1 MKKIIFKNREEF
13 KWNGRTYDFIAS
25 EENDEEIT
33 KEEFEK
39 LNIIDD
45 IDKLKNYDNNT
56 NYIIIDCYYL
66 VEAENDEIEILGY
79 DTESAEFTRGVLK
92 MNKVKKIILDDL
104 KLTEKQKKELEKIKK
119 YLEKENQKAREHQ
132 KERGVG

>member
-1 MKKIIFKNREEF
+1 MKKVIFKNREEF

-33 KEEFEK
+33 KEEFQK

-56 NYIIIDCYYL
+56 NYIIIDCYCL
-66 VEAENDEIEILGY
+66 VEVYEDGEYGKIEVLGY
-79 DTESAEFTRGVLK
+79 DAESAEFTKGF
-92 MNKVKKIILDDL
+92 
-104 KLTEKQKKELEKIKK
+104 
-119 YLEKENQKAREHQ
+119 
-132 KERGVG
+132 

>member
-1 MKKIIFKNREEF
+1 MKKIIVRNREEY

-33 KEEFEK
+33 KEEFKK

-56 NYIIIDCYYL
+56 NYIIIDCYCL
-66 VEAENDEIEILGY
+66 VEVDEDSEYGKIEVLGY
-79 DTESAEFTRGVLK
+79 DAEGAEITRGF
-92 MNKVKKIILDDL
+92 
-104 KLTEKQKKELEKIKK
+104 
-119 YLEKENQKAREHQ
+119 
-132 KERGVG
+132 